1 MFLLSVLQM
10 IHKVFKRVICNFVKK
25 LRFSK
30 AKTLQASGKTE
41 TDSHPTRDREL
52 QIKTDML
59 IHSITC
65 LLSVKT
71 KQVKFTCTSI
81 NFMWK

>member
-25 LRFSK
+25 LLRFSK

-41 TDSHPTRDREL
+41 TDSHLETENYKL
-52 QIKTDML
+52 KQI
-59 IHSITC
+59 C
-65 LLSVKT
+65 
-71 KQVKFTCTSI
+71 
-81 NFMWK
+81 